1 LLQNNA
7 RRPQSESLVTEKFR
21 SWAIP
26 GGGDTVRNMDVARN
40 GNPILANQVGIVEV
54 K

>member
-26 GGGDTVRNMDVARN
+26 GGGDIVHNMDVARN
-40 GNPILANQVGIVEV
+40 GNPILAGIVEV

>member
-1 LLQNNA
+1 
-7 RRPQSESLVTEKFR
+7 VTEKFR

-26 GGGDTVRNMDVARN
+26 GGCDIVHNMDVART
-40 GNPILANQVGIVEV
+40 GNPILANSLANQVGIVEV